1 MVDVHQIRLS
11 GDPEFQK
18 KLRELRI
25 RACAMGVSTGS
36 VTEIGSLAVSAA
48 TAPAV
53 LDLLE
58 RGELRDLRRRAKAPD
73 ATYLAL
79 RGRHALALKRLRGGL
94 IALSAPELPLRTIA
108 HLAIVLLAEAPDDT
122 LRSLQDTHQSKQANR
137 SR

>member
-48 TAPAV
+48 AAPAM
-53 LDLLE
+53 LALYQRGSCQDLS
-58 RGELRDLRRRAKAPD
+58 RRAKAPD

>member
-1 MVDVHQIRLS
+1 MADVHQIRLS
-11 GDPEFQK
+11 GDPEFQT

-25 RACAMGVSTGS
+25 RACAMGVSSGS

-53 LDLLE
+53 LNLLKRGGLQDLTQ
-58 RGELRDLRRRAKAPD
+58 RAKAPD

-79 RGRHALALKRLRGGL
+79 RGPHALALKRLRGEL

-108 HLAIVLLAEAPDDT
+108 HLAIALLAEAPDET
-122 LRSLQDTHQSKQANR
+122 LRSLQNT
-137 SR
+137 

>member
-25 RACAMGVSTGS
+25 RACAMGISTGS

-53 LDLLE
+53 LDLLG
-58 RGELRDLRRRAKAPD
+58 RGGLRDLSRRAKAPD

-79 RGRHALALKRLRGGL
+79 RGRHALALKRLRGEL

-108 HLAIVLLAEAPDDT
+108 HLAIVSLAEAPDET
-122 LRSLQDTHQSKQANR
+122 LRSVQNT
-137 SR
+137 